1 MKRNLGVVG
10 LARKR
15 MILGAGMVLL
25 GLAGLSGC
33 GQEQAQQNTPA
44 ATPAATTTTTTT
56 TTTAQNTSVTP
67 AKSLSKLT
75 VAFAS
80 RKDSTDLE
88 TKAKAVGEFL
98 SKELGMPVETV
109 IGDDTAAVE
118 ALKSDKVDVAF
129 LSSRPAL
136 KAEELAGSRLVLAE
150 VRKDY
155 SGGHTYKS
163 VLVVKQDSPLTEKAT
178 AKETLEQLKDKKM
191 AFASRTSG
199 SGFIIPTGELVS
211 QGLVDGPDRL
221 ENFFSQVNYG
231 DGYSSALQAVL
242 KDQADVAAVSEYALN
257 PPYITEEEAKQL
269 RVLHSIPGVPAH
281 GITMDDD
288 VPADVKEK
296 FVNAMMKLNE
306 PANNQLLT
314 ALYNSTE
321 LVKVEHD
328 KHLAPM
334 KEALKRANL
343 TP

>member
-1 MKRNLGVVG
+1 MNEFVGVVG

-15 MILGAGMVLL
+15 VVLGAGILCL
-25 GLAGLSGC
+25 GLAGLTGC
-33 GQEQAQQNTPA
+33 GQEQASQNTTTSQNTPA
-44 ATPAATTTTTTT
+44 ATAGN
-56 TTTAQNTSVTP
+56 TAQNTPQTSSQP
-67 AKSLSKLT
+67 MSKLT

-80 RKDSTDLE
+80 RKDATELE
-88 TKAKAVGEFL
+88 AKAKAVGEFL
-98 SKELGMPVETV
+98 SKEMGMPVETV

-118 ALKSDKVDVAF
+118 ALRSDKVDAAF

-155 SGGHTYKS
+155 SGGHTYNS
-163 VLVVKQDSPLTEKAT
+163 VLVVKEDSPLAQKAT

-199 SGFIIPTGELVS
+199 SGFIIPTGELVG

-231 DGYSSALQAVL
+231 DGYSSALKAVL
-242 KDQADVAAVSEYALN
+242 QDQADVAAVSEYALK
-257 PPYITEEEAKQL
+257 PPYITEEEAAQL

-281 GITMDDD
+281 GITLDDD

-321 LVKVEHD
+321 LVKVDHD

-334 KEALKRANL
+334 KDSLKRANM

>member
-1 MKRNLGVVG
+1 MKKNVGVVR
-10 LARKR
+10 LARKGVVV
-15 MILGAGMVLL
+15 GAGVLFL
-25 GLAGLSGC
+25 GMAGLTGC
-33 GQEQAQQNTPA
+33 GQEQASQNTPA
-44 ATPAATTTTTTT
+44 SQNTTAATPASSTQNT
-56 TTTAQNTSVTP
+56 TTTA
-67 AKSLSKLT
+67 AKPMSKLT

-80 RKDSTDLE
+80 RKDATDLE
-88 TKAKAVGEFL
+88 AKAKAVGEFL
-98 SKELGMPVETV
+98 TKEMGMPVETV

-118 ALKSDKVDVAF
+118 ALKADKVDVAF
-129 LSSRPAL
+129 VSSRPAL
-136 KAEELAGSRLVLAE
+136 KAKELAGANLVLAE

-163 VLVVKQDSPLTEKAT
+163 VLVVKEDSPLTEKAT

-199 SGFIIPTGELVS
+199 SGFIIPTGELVG

-231 DGYSSALQAVL
+231 DGYASALKAVL
-242 KDQADVAAVSEYALN
+242 NDQADVAAVSEYALKE
-257 PPYITEEEAKQL
+257 PYITEEEAKQL

-321 LVKVEHD
+321 LVKVDHD

-334 KEALKRANL
+334 KDALERAKM